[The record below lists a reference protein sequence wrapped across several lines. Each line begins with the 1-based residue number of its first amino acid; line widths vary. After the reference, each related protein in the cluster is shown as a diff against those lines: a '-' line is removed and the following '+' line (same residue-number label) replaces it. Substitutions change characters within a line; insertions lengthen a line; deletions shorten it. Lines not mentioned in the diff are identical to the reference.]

1 MSKVSETVNDISI
14 PQPIGLAKLIRSR
27 RSIAAYKPDPLP
39 DGLIESL
46 LETAV
51 YTPNHRLTE
60 PWRFIHLTGDAVQRY
75 AAIRREMALPG
86 LAKLSEVEREKA
98 ADATYH
104 KFAQVPL
111 HLVVALTPNRNPE
124 IAEED
129 YAACAALIQNLLL
142 LAWEQGIGSAWKT
155 FKNDPRLR
163 TLVGLQSEE
172 KVVGIVQ
179 FGYPAAI
186 PTSERQPARERI
198 TYIR

>member
-1 MSKVSETVNDISI
+1 MSKVSKSVTDIPA
-14 PQPIGLAKLIRSR
+14 PQPIGLANLIRSR

-75 AAIRREMALPG
+75 ASIRREMALPG
-86 LAKLSEVEREKA
+86 LAKLSDVEREKA
-98 ADATYH
+98 ANSTYQ

-111 HLVVALTPNRNPE
+111 YLVVALTPNSSPE
-124 IAEED
+124 VTEED

-155 FKNDPRLR
+155 FKNDARLR
-163 TLVGLQSEE
+163 ALVGLQPEE
-172 KVVGIVQ
+172 KVVGIIQ
-179 FGYPAAI
+179 FGYPASV
-186 PTSERQPARERI
+186 PSGQRKPAHERI